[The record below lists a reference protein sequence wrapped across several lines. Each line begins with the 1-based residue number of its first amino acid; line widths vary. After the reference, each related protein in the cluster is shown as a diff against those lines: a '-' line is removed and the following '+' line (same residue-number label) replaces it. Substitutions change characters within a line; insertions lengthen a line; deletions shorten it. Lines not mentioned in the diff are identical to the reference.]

1 MIDFRIKKSSALT
14 GGLTFQ
20 FVYDKSDNRSDH
32 SIEDFNFI
40 DSIFVQEEA
49 FFLIEPIFST
59 NESTERTPEQQ
70 RYYHWVLNN
79 YHDLNSFEIILQ
91 QIIELQQGIQ
101 QYKNLETVHKLDL
114 YLTKKLKKI
123 LTIRR
128 IRYKHQNEMVNY
140 LTGIINFIKVA
151 IDDKDIKGIWVI
163 GI

>member
-14 GGLTFQ
+14 GRLTFQ
-20 FVYDKSDNRSDH
+20 FVYDKSDNRSHHNLD
-32 SIEDFNFI
+32 DFNFT

-49 FFLIEPIFST
+49 FFLVEPIFST
-59 NESTERTPEQQ
+59 HESTERTPEQQ
-70 RYYHWVLNN
+70 RYYHWGLN
-79 YHDLNSFEIILQ
+79 YHDLNSLEIILQ

-101 QYKNLETVHKLDL
+101 QYKNQETVNKIDVC
-114 YLTKKLKKI
+114 LTKKLEKI

-128 IRYKHQNEMVNY
+128 IRYKHQNEMINY

-151 IDDKDIKGIWVI
+151 IDNKDIKGIWVI